1 MPSRRTLSKLLAAA
15 AVVVM
20 SMPSAWAQEYKI
32 LLGTA
37 ASPPHPFYEAGRMWK
52 EEVEKRSGGRVA
64 VQYLHSR
71 QLGEERPLFEGV
83 LSGTVDA
90 MVGSSIS
97 LTVFAGKPSF
107 EALQMPFLI
116 SSYDNQAKVL
126 SSDAAKAL
134 LADLDSA
141 GIKGLSLFEGGQRH
155 YLSRKGPVRTM
166 EELAGLK
173 TRVMNM
179 PMHLAIWEEAG
190 AAPVGMNYGEIY
202 TSLET
207 GVIDGVEI
215 NVSSLES
222 ERFYEAAKHFTYTGH
237 YFWPGMLIANKAKF
251 DGFPEDIRQI
261 MLEAGH
267 DIIVP
272 QVMATKE
279 SEAVIAK
286 KLAEEEGVQ
295 FHQFEDMEK
304 MRALME
310 PLIKKRVESDPGIAA
325 FVEAVR
331 QIEAG
336 Q

>member
-1 MPSRRTLSKLLAAA
+1 
-15 AVVVM
+15 
-20 SMPSAWAQEYKI
+20 
-32 LLGTA
+32 
-37 ASPPHPFYEAGRMWK
+37 MWK
-52 EEVEKRSGGRVA
+52 ELVEERSDGRVA

-83 LSGTVDA
+83 LSGTVDV

-97 LTVFAGKPSF
+97 LTVFANKPSF

-116 SSYDNQAKVL
+116 SSYDTQAKVL
-126 SSDAAKAL
+126 SSDAAMGL
-134 LADLDSA
+134 LEELDDA
-141 GIKGLSLFEGGQRH
+141 GLKGLSLFEGGQRH
-155 YLSRKGPVRTM
+155 YLSTKGPVRTM
-166 EELAGLK
+166 EDLAGKK

-179 PMHLAIWEEAG
+179 PMHLAIWEQAG

-237 YFWPGMLIANKAKF
+237 YFWPGMLIGNKAKF
-251 DGFPEDIRQI
+251 ESLPEDIQQI
-261 MLEAGH
+261 MVQAGR
-267 DIIVP
+267 DIIIP

-279 SEAVIAK
+279 SEAAIAK

-295 FHQFEDMEK
+295 FYEFEDMDR
-304 MRALME
+304 MRELME
-310 PLIKKRVESDPGIAA
+310 PLIQERINSDPSIAA
-325 FVEAVR
+325 FVETVR
-331 QIEAG
+331 EIEG
-336 Q
+336 R

>member
-1 MPSRRTLSKLLAAA
+1 MPSRRIVSKLFAAA
-15 AVVVM
+15 AALTM
-20 SMPSAWAQEYKI
+20 TLPAAWAQEYKI

-52 EEVEKRSGGRVA
+52 EEVEKRSEGRVA

-107 EALQMPFLI
+107 EALQLPFLI
-116 SSYDNQAKVL
+116 SSYDNLAKVL
-126 SSDAAKAL
+126 SSDAAMAL
-134 LADLDSA
+134 LADLDTA
-141 GIKGLSLFEGGQRH
+141 GIKGFSLFEGGQRH
-155 YLSRKGPVRTM
+155 YLSTKGPVRTM
-166 EELAGLK
+166 AELAGLK

-179 PMHLAIWEEAG
+179 PMHLAIWEAAG

-215 NVSSLES
+215 NISSLES

-237 YFWPGMLIANKAKF
+237 YFWTGMLIGNKAKF
-251 DGFPEDIRQI
+251 DSLPEDIQKI
-261 MLEAGH
+261 MLEAGR

-279 SEAVIAK
+279 SEARIAK
-286 KLAEEEGVQ
+286 KLEEEEGVQ
-295 FHQFEDMEK
+295 FYQFEEMDK
-304 MRALME
+304 MRAAMA
-310 PLIKKRVESDPGIAA
+310 PLIEERVNADPTIAA

-331 QIEAG
+331 EIEG

>member
-1 MPSRRTLSKLLAAA
+1 MT
-15 AVVVM
+15 AVM
-20 SMPSAWAQEYKI
+20 APTAWAQEFRVV
-32 LLGTA
+32 LGTA

-52 EEVEKRSGGRVA
+52 EEVEKRSNGRVE

-97 LTVFAGKPSF
+97 LTVFASKPAF
-107 EALQMPFLI
+107 EALQLPFLI
-116 SSYDNQAKVL
+116 TSYDNLAKVL
-126 SSDAAKAL
+126 SSDAAQAL
-134 LADLDSA
+134 LDDLDTA
-141 GIKGLSLFEGGQRH
+141 GIKGLSLLEGGQRH
-155 YLSRKGPVRTM
+155 FLSAKGPVRTM
-166 EELAGLK
+166 ADLAGMK

-179 PMHLAIWEEAG
+179 PMHLAIWEAAG

-215 NVSSLES
+215 NLSSLES

-237 YFWPGMLIANKAKF
+237 YFWTGMLIYNKGKF
-251 DGFPEDIRQI
+251 DALPEDIQQI
-261 MLEAGH
+261 MVEAGH

-279 SEAVIAK
+279 SEAGIAK
-286 KLAEEEGVQ
+286 KLQEDEGLQIYEFEEMDE
-295 FHQFEDMEK
+295 
-304 MRALME
+304 MRGAMA
-310 PLIKKRVESDPGIAA
+310 PLIEERMKSDPAIAA
-325 FVEAVR
+325 FVETVR
-331 QIEAG
+331 EIQGE
-336 Q
+336 

>member
-1 MPSRRTLSKLLAAA
+1 MAIRRTLSRSLTLVTAMT
-15 AVVVM
+15 VI
-20 SMPSAWAQEYKI
+20 AWPALAQEFKI

-37 ASPPHPFYEAGRMWK
+37 ASPPHPFYQAGLMWK
-52 EEVEKRSGGRVA
+52 EEVEKRSDGRVQ

-97 LTVFAGKPSF
+97 LTVFANKPSF
-107 EALQMPFLI
+107 EALQLPFLI
-116 SSYDNQAKVL
+116 SSYDTQAKVL
-126 SSDAAKAL
+126 SSDAAMAL
-134 LADLDSA
+134 LEDLDSS

-155 YLSRKGPVRTM
+155 YLSSKGPVRTM
-166 EELAGLK
+166 ADLAGMK
-173 TRVMNM
+173 TRVMTM
-179 PMHLAIWEEAG
+179 PMHLAIWTAAG

-215 NVSSLES
+215 NISSVES

-237 YFWPGMLIANKAKF
+237 YFWPGMLIANKPKF
-251 DGFPEDIRQI
+251 DSLPEDIQKI
-261 MLEAGH
+261 MIEAGR

-279 SEAVIAK
+279 AEATVAK
-286 KLAEEEGVQ
+286 KLAEEEGVI
-295 FHQFEDMEK
+295 FYEFEEAEK
-304 MRALME
+304 IREVMA
-310 PLIKKRVESDPGIAA
+310 PLIEERVQSDPSIAA
-325 FVEAVR
+325 FVATVR
-331 QIEAG
+331 EIEG
-336 Q
+336 R

>member
-1 MPSRRTLSKLLAAA
+1 MITRRTLSALILSATVAIIAAA
-15 AVVVM
+15 
-20 SMPSAWAQEYKI
+20 PAWAQEFKI

-52 EEVEKRSGGRVA
+52 EEVEKRSNGRVA
-64 VQYLHSR
+64 IQYLHSR

-83 LSGTVDA
+83 LSGTIDA

-107 EALQMPFLI
+107 EALQLPFLI
-116 SSYDNQAKVL
+116 SSYDTLAKVL
-126 SSDAAKAL
+126 SSDASMAL
-134 LADLDSA
+134 LADLDSS
-141 GIKGLSLFEGGQRH
+141 GIKGYSLFEGGQRH
-155 YLSRKGPVRTM
+155 YLSTKGPVRTM
-166 EELAGLK
+166 SDLAGMK

-179 PMHLAIWEEAG
+179 PMHLAIWERAG

-237 YFWPGMLIANKAKF
+237 YFWPGMLIGNKAKF
-251 DGFPEDIRQI
+251 DSLPADIQQI
-261 MLEAGH
+261 MLDAGR

-272 QVMATKE
+272 QVMATKA
-279 SEAVIAK
+279 SEAAIAK

-295 FHQFEDMEK
+295 FYEFEEMDK
-304 MRALME
+304 MRELMA
-310 PLIKKRVESDPGIAA
+310 PLIEERIKSDPSIAV
-325 FVEAVR
+325 FVETVR
-331 QIEAG
+331 EIEG
-336 Q
+336 R

>member
-1 MPSRRTLSKLLAAA
+1 MTRRHLSALLVSAAVAIAAA
-15 AVVVM
+15 A
-20 SMPSAWAQEYKI
+20 PAAAQEYKI

-52 EEVEKRSGGRVA
+52 EEVEKRSNGRVE

-97 LTVFAGKPSF
+97 LTVFANKSSF
-107 EALQMPFLI
+107 EALQLPFLI
-116 SSYDNQAKVL
+116 SSYDTLAEVL
-126 SSDAAKAL
+126 SSDAAMDL
-134 LADLDSA
+134 LADLDSS
-141 GIKGLSLFEGGQRH
+141 GIKGYSLFEGGQRH
-155 YLSRKGPVRTM
+155 YLSTKGPVRTM
-166 EELAGLK
+166 SDLAGMK

-179 PMHLAIWEEAG
+179 PMHLAIWEQAG

-237 YFWPGMLIANKAKF
+237 YFWPGMLIGNKAKF
-251 DGFPEDIRQI
+251 DSLPENIQQI
-261 MLEAGH
+261 MIEAGR

-279 SEAVIAK
+279 AEAAIAK
-286 KLAEEEGVQ
+286 RLAEEEGVQ
-295 FHQFEDMEK
+295 FYEFEEK
-304 MRALME
+304 DEMRKVME
-310 PLIKKRVESDPGIAA
+310 PFIEERVQSDPAIAA
-325 FVEAVR
+325 FVETVR
-331 QIEAG
+331 EIEG
-336 Q
+336 R

>member
-1 MPSRRTLSKLLAAA
+1 MPFSGTLSRLVFAAA
-15 AVVVM
+15 MTAVM
-20 SMPSAWAQEYKI
+20 APTAWAQEFRVV
-32 LLGTA
+32 LGTA

-52 EEVEKRSGGRVA
+52 EEVEKRSNGRVE

-97 LTVFAGKPSF
+97 LTVFASKPAF
-107 EALQMPFLI
+107 EALQLPFLI
-116 SSYDNQAKVL
+116 TSYDNLAKVL
-126 SSDAAKAL
+126 SSDAAQAL
-134 LADLDSA
+134 LDDLDTA

-155 YLSRKGPVRTM
+155 FLSAKGPVRTM
-166 EELAGLK
+166 ADLAGMK

-179 PMHLAIWEEAG
+179 PMHLAIWEAAG

-215 NVSSLES
+215 NLSSLES

-237 YFWPGMLIANKAKF
+237 YFWTGMLIYNKGKF
-251 DGFPEDIRQI
+251 DALPEDIQQI
-261 MLEAGH
+261 MVEAGH

-279 SEAVIAK
+279 SEAGIAK
-286 KLAEEEGVQ
+286 KLQEDEGLQIYEFEEMDE
-295 FHQFEDMEK
+295 
-304 MRALME
+304 MRAAMA
-310 PLIKKRVESDPGIAA
+310 PLIEERMKSDPAIAA
-325 FVEAVR
+325 FVETVR
-331 QIEAG
+331 EIQGE
-336 Q
+336 

>member
-1 MPSRRTLSKLLAAA
+1 MITRRTLSALLVSATVATFAAA
-15 AVVVM
+15 
-20 SMPSAWAQEYKI
+20 PAWAQEFKI

-52 EEVEKRSGGRVA
+52 EEVEKRTNGRVA
-64 VQYLHSR
+64 IQYLHSR
-71 QLGEERPLFEGV
+71 QLGEERQLFEGV
-83 LSGTVDA
+83 QSGTVDA

-107 EALQMPFLI
+107 EALQLPFLI
-116 SSYDNQAKVL
+116 TSYDTQAKVL
-126 SSDAAKAL
+126 SSDAAYAL
-134 LADLDSA
+134 LQDLDTS

-155 YLSRKGPVRTM
+155 YLSTKGPVRTM
-166 EELAGLK
+166 AELAGMK

-179 PMHLAIWEEAG
+179 PMHLAIWEAAG

-207 GVIDGVEI
+207 GIIDGVEI

-222 ERFYEAAKHFTYTGH
+222 ERFHDAAKHFTYTGH

-251 DGFPEDIRQI
+251 DTLPQDIQDI
-261 MLEAGH
+261 MLQAGR

-279 SEAVIAK
+279 SEALIAK
-286 KLAEEEGVQ
+286 KMAEEEGVL
-295 FHQFEDMEK
+295 FYEFDEKEK
-304 MRALME
+304 MRELMA
-310 PLIKKRVESDPGIAA
+310 PLIEERIKSDPGIAA
-325 FVEAVR
+325 FVETVR
-331 QIEAG
+331 AIEAG
-336 Q
+336 N

>member
-1 MPSRRTLSKLLAAA
+1 MITRRTISALILSLTVATIAAA
-15 AVVVM
+15 
-20 SMPSAWAQEYKI
+20 PAWAQEFKI

-52 EEVEKRSGGRVA
+52 EEVEKRSDGRVS

-107 EALQMPFLI
+107 EALQLPFLI
-116 SSYDNQAKVL
+116 SSYDTLAKVL
-126 SSDAAKAL
+126 SSDAAMAL
-134 LADLDSA
+134 LADLDSS
-141 GIKGLSLFEGGQRH
+141 GIKGYSLFEGGQRH
-155 YLSRKGPVRTM
+155 YLSTKGPVRTM
-166 EELAGLK
+166 NDLAGMK

-179 PMHLAIWEEAG
+179 PMHLAIWERAG

-237 YFWPGMLIANKAKF
+237 YFWPGMLIGNKAKF
-251 DGFPEDIRQI
+251 DSLPPDIQQI
-261 MLEAGH
+261 MLDAGR

-272 QVMATKE
+272 QVLATRD
-279 SEAVIAK
+279 SEAAIAK

-295 FHQFEDMEK
+295 FYEFEEMDK
-304 MRALME
+304 MRELMA
-310 PLIKKRVESDPGIAA
+310 PLIEERINSDPSIAA
-325 FVEAVR
+325 FVETVR
-331 QIEAG
+331 DIEG
-336 Q
+336 R

>member
-1 MPSRRTLSKLLAAA
+1 MLSRRTLSALFVGTAFTALTI
-15 AVVVM
+15 
-20 SMPSAWAQEYKI
+20 PSAWTQEFKI

-52 EEVEKRSGGRVA
+52 EEVEKRSNGRVA

-107 EALQMPFLI
+107 EALQLPFLI
-116 SSYDNQAKVL
+116 SSYDTLAKVL
-126 SSDAAKAL
+126 SSDAAQAL

-155 YLSRKGPVRTM
+155 YLSRKGPIRTM
-166 EELAGLK
+166 ADLAGMK

-179 PMHLAIWEEAG
+179 PMHLAIWETAG

-237 YFWPGMLIANKAKF
+237 YFWTGMLIANKAKF
-251 DGFPEDIRQI
+251 DSLPEDIQKI
-261 MLEAGH
+261 MLDAGR

-279 SEAVIAK
+279 AEARVAK
-286 KLAEEEGVQ
+286 KLEEQEGVK
-295 FHQFEDMEK
+295 FYKFEEMDK
-304 MRALME
+304 MREVMA
-310 PLIKKRVESDPGIAA
+310 PLIDERVKSNPTIAE
-325 FVEAVR
+325 FVKTVR
-331 QIEAG
+331 EIEG
-336 Q
+336 R

>member
-1 MPSRRTLSKLLAAA
+1 LATRRTLSKLLLAATVA
-15 AVVVM
+15 AIAV
-20 SMPSAWAQEYKI
+20 PSAWAQEFKI

-52 EEVEKRSGGRVA
+52 EEVEKRSEGRVA

-107 EALQMPFLI
+107 EALQLPFLI
-116 SSYDNQAKVL
+116 SSYDNLAKVL
-126 SSDAAKAL
+126 SSDAAMAL

-141 GIKGLSLFEGGQRH
+141 GLKGFSLFEGGQRH
-155 YLSRKGPVRTM
+155 YLSTKGPVRTM
-166 EELAGLK
+166 AELAGLK

-179 PMHLAIWEEAG
+179 PMHLAIWEAAG
-190 AAPVGMNYGEIY
+190 ASPIGMNYGEIY

-207 GVIDGVEI
+207 GTIDGVEI

-237 YFWPGMLIANKAKF
+237 YFWTGMLIGNKAKF
-251 DGFPEDIRQI
+251 DSLPADIQQI
-261 MLEAGH
+261 MLDAGR

-279 SEAVIAK
+279 SEAQVAK
-286 KLAEEEGVQ
+286 RLAEEEDVQ
-295 FHQFEDMEK
+295 FYEFEEMDK
-304 MRALME
+304 MRAVME
-310 PLIKKRVESDPGIAA
+310 PLIEERVRSDPTIAA
-325 FVEAVR
+325 FVKAVR
-331 QIEAG
+331 EIEG

>member
-1 MPSRRTLSKLLAAA
+1 MITRRTISALILSATVATVAAA
-15 AVVVM
+15 
-20 SMPSAWAQEYKI
+20 PAWAQEFKI

-52 EEVEKRSGGRVA
+52 EEVEKRSNGRVA

-107 EALQMPFLI
+107 EALQLPFLI
-116 SSYDNQAKVL
+116 SSYDTLAKVL
-126 SSDAAKAL
+126 SSDAAMAM
-134 LADLDSA
+134 LADLDSS
-141 GIKGLSLFEGGQRH
+141 GIKGYSLFEGGQRH
-155 YLSRKGPVRTM
+155 YLSTKGPVRTM
-166 EELAGLK
+166 NDLAGMK

-179 PMHLAIWEEAG
+179 PMHLAIWELAG

-237 YFWPGMLIANKAKF
+237 YFWPGMLIGNKAKF
-251 DGFPEDIRQI
+251 DSLPADIQQI
-261 MLEAGH
+261 MLDAGR

-272 QVMATKE
+272 QVMATRD
-279 SEAVIAK
+279 SEAAIAK

-295 FHQFEDMEK
+295 FYEFEEMDK
-304 MRALME
+304 MRELMA
-310 PLIKKRVESDPGIAA
+310 PLIEERIKSDPSIAA
-325 FVEAVR
+325 FVETVR
-331 QIEAG
+331 DIEG
-336 Q
+336 R

>member
-1 MPSRRTLSKLLAAA
+1 MQAGRYLSMVLIAAA
-15 AVVVM
+15 AVLIGA
-20 SMPSAWAQEYKI
+20 PAQAEKI
-32 LLGTA
+32 RFILGTA
-37 ASPPHPFYEAGRMWK
+37 ASPPHPFYQAGQMWK
-52 EEVEKRSGGRVA
+52 EEVEKRSDGRVEI
-64 VQYLHSR
+64 QYLHSR

-107 EALQMPFLI
+107 EALQFPFLI
-116 SSYDNQAKVL
+116 SSYDTLAQVL
-126 SSDAAKAL
+126 SSDAAQAL

-141 GIKGLSLFEGGQRH
+141 GIKGISLFEGGQRH
-155 YLSRKGPVRTM
+155 YLSTKGPVRTM
-166 EELAGLK
+166 ADLAGMK

-179 PMHLAIWEEAG
+179 PMHLAIWEAAG

-237 YFWPGMLIANKAKF
+237 YFWPGMLIANKARF
-251 DGFPEDIRQI
+251 DSLPDDIQKI

-279 SEAVIAK
+279 SEAGIAK

-295 FHQFEDMEK
+295 FYAFEETDK
-304 MRALME
+304 MREVMA
-310 PLIKKRVESDPGIAA
+310 PLIEERVKADPTVAA
-325 FVEAVR
+325 FVETVR
-331 QIEAG
+331 QIEG
-336 Q
+336 R